1 MCFCFQLCYIL
12 IGLLFHCIQVLLIC
26 SLCSPHFATCL
37 GIVLYSFDSV
47 VHCCEFHVHVM
58 LYLVTLMFELCLFA
72 SYFLVGSSFLG
83 PVQVEQTQG
92 CRISFELTKPN
103 QSNQALLGL

>member
-1 MCFCFQLCYIL
+1 
-12 IGLLFHCIQVLLIC
+12 
-26 SLCSPHFATCL
+26 
-37 GIVLYSFDSV
+37 
-47 VHCCEFHVHVM
+47 
-58 LYLVTLMFELCLFA
+58 MFELCLFA

-103 QSNQALLGL
+103 QSNQALLGS